1 MVRAYKKLIDDGYAL
16 PFGEAMAHE
25 NSVSRAANGQVSAEE
40 VEARRLAVIERGRGQ
55 G

>member
-1 MVRAYKKLIDDGYAL
+1 
-16 PFGEAMAHE
+16 MAHE
-25 NSVSRAANGQVSAEE
+25 NRISTAANRQVSAEE

>member
-1 MVRAYKKLIDDGYAL
+1 
-16 PFGEAMAHE
+16 MAHE
-25 NSVSRAANGQVSAEE
+25 HACSSAANARVSAEE